1 MEKETLVQV
10 RNYLIERRADALQYS
25 EVETKEIDPVM
36 LDLARIVVEDKIRDL
51 EPKQGVEDEKVNS
64 PTDKLTT
71 TIYID
76 AGDFK
81 EMIANSIEEI
91 KSLYVGKE
99 GHIFIENGVIKAN
112 KETCLGLCE
121 LSIPKQF
128 SEELEK
134 IEIIKERINSK
145 ARDMTLRDADVKN
158 ILLANINCNEQIL
171 HLIDRY
177 NKGLNMIKEL
187 VDRKTE
193 DAIHQS

>member
-1 MEKETLVQV
+1 MKKETLEQV
-10 RNYLIERRADALQYS
+10 REYLEERRLESLNFSAIETS
-25 EVETKEIDPVM
+25 EADPVM
-36 LDLARIVVEDKIRDL
+36 LDLARIVVEEKIREL
-51 EPKQGVEDEKVNS
+51 EAKQGVEDEKVNS
-64 PTDKLTT
+64 PTDNLTA
-71 TIYID
+71 TIHID
-76 AGDFK
+76 ARGFA
-81 EMIANSIEEI
+81 ENVVRSIEAIETFY
-91 KSLYVGKE
+91 SGKQ

-112 KETCLGLCE
+112 KEICLGLCE

-145 ARDMTLRDADVKN
+145 VRDMTLRDADVKN

-187 VDRKTE
+187 VDSKTE
-193 DAIHQS
+193 YALHQS

>member
-10 RNYLIERRADALQYS
+10 RNYLIERRVDALQYS
-25 EVETKEIDPVM
+25 DVETKEIDPVM

-51 EPKQGVEDEKVNS
+51 EPKQGVEAFYN
-64 PTDKLTT
+64 
-71 TIYID
+71 
-76 AGDFK
+76 
-81 EMIANSIEEI
+81 
-91 KSLYVGKE
+91 GKE
-99 GHIFIENGVIKAN
+99 GHISIVNGVIKAN
-112 KETCLGLCE
+112 KEICLGLCE

-145 ARDMTLRDADVKN
+145 VRDMTLRDADVKN

-187 VDRKTE
+187 VDSKTE
-193 DAIHQS
+193 YALHQS